1 MEMIEG
7 IIWLSSENDM
17 ILVHFT
23 NSFWYYI
30 LYCFKEPNQE
40 NILKCKNTRMRFI
53 KYYDLVTKIF
63 KNKESKIK
71 KDAISYY
78 EKDEFAI
85 LLDQIIKKY
94 LNNEKPLINI
104 EKLSFITKYNP
115 FIVQKILTFPIRE
128 ISIYLVYLT

>member
-85 LLDQIIKKY
+85 LLDQIIRKY

-104 EKLSFITKYNP
+104 EKSSFITK
-115 FIVQKILTFPIRE
+115 
-128 ISIYLVYLT
+128 